1 MTYKGIISVLMF
13 SDDEIEARIL
23 LKLAKRGKWG
33 GAHTSFDNVKK
44 GWNERDLGKH
54 GIKRVYE
61 ITKDLIRQGFIL
73 SKPTHYGLEISL
85 NPKKSAEIEQII
97 KRFYPKEE

>member
-1 MTYKGIISVLMF
+1 MI
-13 SDDEIEARIL
+13 SDDEIKARIL

-33 GAHTSFDNVKK
+33 GAHTSFDNIKK

-54 GIKRVYE
+54 GMKKVYE
-61 ITKDLIRQGFIL
+61 VAKVLIKEDFVL

-85 NPKKSAEIEQII
+85 NPKKSTEVEQII